1 MNVFKE
7 MACSV
12 AKPSAYPQFLRN
24 KGGKIFGYGMLLMFF
39 YFLLSVV
46 VPISVFHVRTG
57 GFVHVIRDEIPDF
70 ELSHFGFW
78 AERPYSFEDSSNYI
92 RVDSDRIFNEEEI
105 YRLARRY
112 NNLIVVDQEKLIVK
126 NNGQIQTLYFYMLDY
141 DAYISKQDILFI
153 IPMIYL
159 VLFVLILLYF
169 VWITALFFLGVL
181 LVSLPGLIINAV
193 LKTDLTFGQIF
204 KLALYGRTLPLLF
217 KGVVLRMLDMVAF
230 HITIPFFWVIN
241 FGVTLLYMFLAMKR
255 MKEQREQSFQYAY
268 QQNPYQQDGYGQ
280 DRYQQNAYEQNIYGQ
295 GYSGQADS
303 HGQENGQNDP
313 KEY

>member
-7 MACSV
+7 MAYSV
-12 AKPSAYPQFLRN
+12 AKPSAYPHFLKN
-24 KGGKIFGYGMLLMFF
+24 KGGRIFGYGMLLMFF

-46 VPISVFHVRTG
+46 IPVSVLHVQTG

-78 AERPYSFEDSSNYI
+78 AEHPYSFENSSTCI
-92 RVDSDRIFNEEEI
+92 RLDSDQIFREEEI
-105 YRLARRY
+105 YRLARHY
-112 NNLIVVDQEKLIVK
+112 NKLIVIDQEKLIVK
-126 NNGQIQTLYFYMLDY
+126 NNGQVQTLYFYMLDY

-159 VLFVLILLYF
+159 VLFLFGLFYF

-217 KGVVLRMLDMVAF
+217 KGVVLRMLDMVVF
-230 HITIPFFWVIN
+230 NVTIPFFWVIN

-255 MKEQREQSFQYAY
+255 VQEQRVESLRYAYQQPYQANPYPQGGYRQDIY
-268 QQNPYQQDGYGQ
+268 QQNPYQQNTYGQ
-280 DRYQQNAYEQNIYGQ
+280 DYQEQNK
-295 GYSGQADS
+295 
-303 HGQENGQNDP
+303 ENR
-313 KEY
+313 

>member
-12 AKPSAYPQFLRN
+12 AKPSVYPQFLRN

-46 VPISVFHVRTG
+46 VPVSVLHVQTG

-70 ELSHFGFW
+70 EVSHFGFW
-78 AERPYSFEDSSNYI
+78 VERPYSFEDGSTYIKLDSNQ
-92 RVDSDRIFNEEEI
+92 IFNEEEI

-112 NNLIVVDQEKLIVK
+112 NNLIAVDQEKLIVK
-126 NNGQIQTLYFYMLDY
+126 NNGQVQTLYFYMLDY

-193 LKTDLTFGQIF
+193 LKTDLAFGQIF

-217 KGVVLRMLDMVAF
+217 KGVVLRMLD
-230 HITIPFFWVIN
+230 ITIPFFWVLN

-255 MKEQREQSFQYAY
+255 IKEQREQSLQYAY
-268 QQNPYQQDGYGQ
+268 QQPYQGNPYQQGGYGQ
-280 DRYQQNAYEQNIYGQ
+280 DGYQQGSYGQGGYQQNDYR
-295 GYSGQADS
+295 
-303 HGQENGQNDP
+303 QNDP